1 MSRKRRK
8 TSKDEVDSLYQ
19 RCQYC
24 KSHRGA
30 RFFNRHEAACKARWI
45 VRNETH
51 QQQSIISVGNSS
63 TIQLQY
69 HLPEGFM
76 EGSSEMR
83 LEDTI
88 IDSEADAPD
97 QLDVSESRD
106 SSKLIEPNP
115 SKQII
120 FF

>member
-8 TSKDEVDSLYQ
+8 TSKDEVDTLYR

-24 KSHRGA
+24 KAHRGA

-45 VRNETH
+45 IRNETH
-51 QQQSIISVGNSS
+51 QSKTTASVEKSS
-63 TIQLQY
+63 TTQLQY
-69 HLPEGFM
+69 HLPVEGIM

-88 IDSEADAPD
+88 NKESEAD

-106 SSKLIEPNP
+106 STELVVEPILSK
-115 SKQII
+115 
-120 FF
+120 

>member
-1 MSRKRRK
+1 
-8 TSKDEVDSLYQ
+8 
-19 RCQYC
+19 
-24 KSHRGA
+24 
-30 RFFNRHEAACKARWI
+30 
-45 VRNETH
+45 
-51 QQQSIISVGNSS
+51 
-63 TIQLQY
+63 
-69 HLPEGFM
+69 M

>member
-1 MSRKRRK
+1 MSRKKRK

-24 KSHRGA
+24 KAHRGA

-45 VRNETH
+45 IRNETH
-51 QQQSIISVGNSS
+51 QHQSTTTVENSS

-76 EGSSEMR
+76 EGCSEMR
-83 LEDTI
+83 QEDTI
-88 IDSEADAPD
+88 MDPKAD
-97 QLDVSESRD
+97 QLDVSGSRD
-106 SSKLIEPNP
+106 SSELVEPNL
-115 SKQII
+115 SEQNIL
-120 FF
+120 